1 MARRPKMP
9 RPSCLVRRRQ
19 QPDSFAE
26 TRHLKAR
33 KEKKGRPNC
42 KQAVAGEVPLLD
54 QVDR

>member
-42 KQAVAGEVPLLD
+42 KNKQWRV
-54 QVDR
+54 RFRYWIR